1 MNHSTSRWLP
11 AVVMALAIVI
21 APAHAMDGPRPY
33 DAEIT
38 RRVLDVEKDVIAW
51 RRDFHEHPE
60 LSNRE
65 TRTGAVLA
73 EKLRAMGLEVHD
85 HIARTGVVAVL
96 RGGKPGPVVAL
107 RSDMDALP
115 VTVATG
121 LPFASQVRAPYR
133 GQEVGVMHA
142 CGHDAHM
149 AMLLGVAQVLT
160 QMRAQVP
167 GTVKFIFQPA
177 EEGAPSGEAGGASLM
192 IQEGVLRDPKPEV
205 IFGMH
210 VVNWSAGSI
219 TYHPE
224 GAMAAS
230 DVIHITL
237 LGRQTHGGRPWE
249 GIDPVVASAQVI
261 LGLQTIVSRQS
272 DITIAPA
279 VLTIA
284 RISGGI
290 RNNVIPDSVQ
300 MEGTLRTFD
309 PQMRDTIM
317 AHIRRTAQ
325 DIAAASGASATV
337 WFDGSNPVVWNDAA
351 LTARMEPTLR
361 RVAGT
366 AHVAVTPPKT
376 WAEDFAFYAKQIPGL
391 FVDLGVNAPG
401 DVQEKTAPNHSP
413 HFMVD
418 EAQLKVG
425 MRTMATLAMD
435 YMTSAGHAK

>member
-1 MNHSTSRWLP
+1 MNRL
-11 AVVMALAIVI
+11 ALACTTALLLLGAASF
-21 APAHAMDGPRPY
+21 APAFAADAARPY

-38 RRVLDVEKDVIAW
+38 RRVATIEKDVIAW

-65 TRTGAVLA
+65 TRTGGVIA
-73 EKLRAMGLEVHD
+73 EKLKAMGLEVRTGV
-85 HIARTGVVAVL
+85 AKTGVVAVL

-115 VTVATG
+115 VTEDTG
-121 LPFASQVRAPYR
+121 LPFASKLRTTYN
-133 GQEVGVMHA
+133 GQDVGVMHA

-160 QMRAQVP
+160 QMKSQVP
-167 GTVKFIFQPA
+167 GTIKFIFQPA
-177 EEGAPSGEAGGASLM
+177 EEGAPSGEDGGASLM
-192 IQEGVLRDPKPEV
+192 IQEGVLRDPKPEA

-210 VVNWSAGSI
+210 VVNWAAGSI

-230 DVIHITL
+230 DVIHITIH
-237 LGRQTHGGRPWE
+237 GRQTHGGRPWE

-284 RISGGI
+284 RVSGGV

-309 PQMRDTIM
+309 PQMRDTII
-317 AHIRRTAQ
+317 AHIRRTAE
-325 DIAAASGASATV
+325 DIASASGAHANI

-351 LTARMEPTLR
+351 LTTRMEPTLR
-361 RVAGT
+361 RVAG
-366 AHVAVTPPKT
+366 AANVYVTPPKT
-376 WAEDFAFYAKQIPGL
+376 WAEDFACYAKQIPGL

-401 DVQEKTAPNHSP
+401 VAQEKTAPNHSP

-435 YMTSAGHAK
+435 YLSGHAK